1 MEAISVFAPGSFTSL
16 FATLF
21 ASLPLLILLGVLIF
35 VWYKASE
42 NMARIAAD
50 KGYPERKWFHY
61 CFWLGIAGFLMVC
74 AMPDKS
80 RR

>member
-1 MEAISVFAPGSFTSL
+1 MEAMAVSAPNLFTAPFTLLFTS
-16 FATLF
+16 F
-21 ASLPLLILLGVLIF
+21 PLLILLGVLIF

-61 CFWLGIAGFLMVC
+61 CFWLGIVGFLMVC
-74 AMPDKS
+74 AMPDKT